1 MPGAEGEGILE
12 NLNFPQLDFF
22 YGGEHLSENF
32 KRACDF
38 LSLNDKNIGLVDFLC
53 SDRGQNIMTNTS
65 LSIHIESGN
74 ILTRISIQVKV
85 FIVSFW
91 HNKTKQNQ

>member
-1 MPGAEGEGILE
+1 MKLWYHPSLI
-12 NLNFPQLDFF
+12 F

-32 KRACDF
+32 IRACKL
-38 LSLNDKNIGLVDFLC
+38 LSLNEENIGFVDFLC
-53 SDRGQNIMTNTS
+53 SDRGQNMTNNN
-65 LSIHIESGN
+65 LSIHIESEN
-74 ILTRISIQVKV
+74 IFFQNLNANEN